1 MNFILTKPIMIEIIK
16 FTIYN
21 VIKLMYWCLAV
32 AHPQTSFSHKS
43 RVIVFVRECL
53 SIITDS
59 FMKSCCYSKSSIDIM
74 LLGLLILFRGIYS
87 SGSIVLLRSSS
98 IYRFGV
104 SNTLNSNFIGF
115 PGEFNTLYD
124 GIFTVYRSYVCEEL
138 YENLILV
145 NDLAFYSVAGGLS
158 TRIGV

>member
-1 MNFILTKPIMIEIIK
+1 
-16 FTIYN
+16 
-21 VIKLMYWCLAV
+21 MYWCLAV
-32 AHPQTSFSHKS
+32 AHPQSSFSHKS

-59 FMKSCCYSKSSIDIM
+59 FMKSCCYSKPSIDIM
-74 LLGLLILFRGIYS
+74 LLGLLILLRGIYS
-87 SGSIVLLRSSS
+87 SGSIVLLKSSS
-98 IYRFGV
+98 TYLFGFT
-104 SNTLNSNFIGF
+104 NIFNSNFIGF
-115 PGEFNTLYD
+115 PGEFNALYD
-124 GIFTVYRSYVCEEL
+124 VIFTAYLSYVCEEL